1 VVWCGK
7 NLVLARKGRKLL
19 LVDDEPD
26 IAMAFKLA
34 LQDAGYIV
42 DTSLDPLIALSKFK
56 SSSYDLVI
64 LDIKMPKLN
73 GFELYAEMRKADN
86 KVKVCFI
93 TAGEMFY
100 DKVRNKKEE
109 DAEQYCKL
117 DTQRFIQ
124 KPISNIDL
132 VRSINRIIIP
142 KEYPDILQK
151 T

>member
-1 VVWCGK
+1 MES
-7 NLVLARKGRKLL
+7 ARKGSEIL
-19 LVDDEPD
+19 LVGDEPD

-42 DTSLDPLIALSKFK
+42 DTYLDPLTALSKFRTT
-56 SSSYDLVI
+56 SYDLVI

-73 GFELYAEMRKADN
+73 GFELYAEIRKVDN

-100 DKVRNKKEE
+100 DKVRNKKGEE
-109 DAEQYCKL
+109 GEQYCKL
-117 DTQRFIQ
+117 DTQRFLQ
-124 KPISNIDL
+124 KPISNIEL
-132 VRSINRIIIP
+132 VRRINRIIIP

>member
-1 VVWCGK
+1 MES
-7 NLVLARKGRKLL
+7 ARKGSEIL

-42 DTSLDPLIALSKFK
+42 DTYLDPLTALSKFK

>member
-1 VVWCGK
+1 MESAIK
-7 NLVLARKGRKLL
+7 RSKIL

-42 DTSLDPLIALSKFK
+42 DTYLDPLMALSKFN
-56 SSSYDLVI
+56 SSCYDLII

-73 GFELYAEMRKADN
+73 GFELYSEMRKVDN

-100 DKVRNKKEE
+100 DKVRNKKGEE
-109 DAEQYCKL
+109 SEQYCKL
-117 DTQRFIQ
+117 DTQRFLQ
-124 KPISNIDL
+124 KPISNMEL
-132 VRSINRIIIP
+132 VRRINRIIIP

>member
-1 VVWCGK
+1 MES
-7 NLVLARKGRKLL
+7 ARKGSKIL

-42 DTSLDPLIALSKFK
+42 DTSLDPLIALSRFK

-73 GFELYAEMRKADN
+73 GFELYAEMRKLDN

-100 DKVRNKKEE
+100 DEVRKKIGEE
-109 DAEQYCKL
+109 GEQYCKL
-117 DTQRFIQ
+117 DTRRFLQ
-124 KPISNIDL
+124 KPISNVEL
-132 VRSINRIIIP
+132 VRRINRIIIP
-142 KEYPDILQK
+142 KENLDILQK

>member
-1 VVWCGK
+1 MES
-7 NLVLARKGRKLL
+7 ARIGSKIL

-42 DTSLDPLIALSKFK
+42 DTYLDPLIAMSKFK
-56 SSSYDLVI
+56 SSSYDLII

-73 GFELYAEMRKADN
+73 GFELYAEMRKVDN

-100 DKVRNKKEE
+100 DKFRNKKGEE
-109 DAEQYCKL
+109 GEQYCKL
-117 DTQRFIQ
+117 DTQRFYKNLFQI
-124 KPISNIDL
+124 
-132 VRSINRIIIP
+132 
-142 KEYPDILQK
+142 
-151 T
+151 

>member
-1 VVWCGK
+1 MGS
-7 NLVLARKGRKLL
+7 ARKGSEIL

-42 DTSLDPLIALSKFK
+42 DTYLDPLIAMSKFK
-56 SSSYDLVI
+56 SSSYDLRI
-64 LDIKMPKLN
+64 LDIKILKLN
-73 GFELYAEMRKADN
+73 GFELYAEMRKIDN
-86 KVKVCFI
+86 KVKVCLI

-100 DKVRNKKEE
+100 DKFRNKKGEE
-109 DAEQYCKL
+109 GEQYCKL
-117 DTQRFIQ
+117 DTQRFLQ
-124 KPISNIDL
+124 KPISNIEL
-132 VRSINRIIIP
+132 VRRINRIIIP

>member
-1 VVWCGK
+1 MESAIK
-7 NLVLARKGRKLL
+7 RSKIL

-42 DTSLDPLIALSKFK
+42 DTYLDPLMALSKFN
-56 SSSYDLVI
+56 SSCYDLII

-73 GFELYAEMRKADN
+73 GFELYSEMRKVDN

-100 DKVRNKKEE
+100 DKVRNKKGEE
-109 DAEQYCKL
+109 GEQYCKL
-117 DTQRFIQ
+117 DTSGFYKNLFQIW
-124 KPISNIDL
+124 SL
-132 VRSINRIIIP
+132 L
-142 KEYPDILQK
+142 EE
-151 T
+151 